1 LRDRLARIP
10 GRRGCLDARRNTVLN
25 LPNFLTLL
33 RIIAIPVFLIFLTD
47 GDFGAALVVFLLA
60 GITDSLD
67 GAIARLTDTR
77 TTLGAYMD
85 PLADKM
91 LILSGFVVFALMD
104 AVPRWLTVVVISRDV
119 IILIGYLSLFLL
131 TQQLMEIRPSPISK
145 AATFLHL
152 VTLAAVLLNLW
163 RSAEPAV
170 KHLDSLFGLTG
181 VVTAVS
187 GFHYIYRGLRW
198 YQQKATA

>member
-1 LRDRLARIP
+1 MGGAGYRSI
-10 GRRGCLDARRNTVLN
+10 VLN

-47 GDFGAALVVFLLA
+47 REFGTALVIFVLA

-67 GAIARLTDTR
+67 GAIARIMNTR

-91 LILSGFVVFALMD
+91 LILSGFVALALMD
-104 AVPRWLTVVVISRDV
+104 SVPRWLTVVVISRDV
-119 IILIGYLSLFLL
+119 IILLGYLSLFLL
-131 TQQLMEIRPSPISK
+131 TQQLMEIRPSAISK

-152 VTLAAVLLNLW
+152 ATLAAVLLSLW
-163 RSAEPAV
+163 REAPAV
-170 KHLDSLFGLTG
+170 RNLGALFGITG
-181 VVTAVS
+181 AVTAIS
-187 GFHYIYRGLRW
+187 GFHYIFRGLRW
-198 YQQKATA
+198 YQQKGGGTTLPAASP

>member
-1 LRDRLARIP
+1 
-10 GRRGCLDARRNTVLN
+10 VLN

-33 RIIAIPVFLIFLTD
+33 RIIAVPVFLIFLAD
-47 GDFGAALVVFLLA
+47 NDFGAALAVFVLA

-67 GAIARLTDTR
+67 GAIARITNTR

-152 VTLAAVLLNLW
+152 VTLGAVLLNLW
-163 RSAEPAV
+163 RSEGPV
-170 KHLDSLFGLTG
+170 VRYLGSLFGITG

-187 GFHYIYRGLRW
+187 GFHYIFRGLRW
-198 YQQKATA
+198 YQQKGGGLTGPPTAA

>member
-1 LRDRLARIP
+1 M
-10 GRRGCLDARRNTVLN
+10 LN

-47 GDFGAALVVFLLA
+47 NRFGTALFVFVLA

-91 LILSGFVVFALMD
+91 LILSAFVVLASMA

-119 IILIGYLSLFLL
+119 IILTGYLILFLL

-152 VTLAAVLLNLW
+152 VTLSVVLLSLW
-163 RSAEPAV
+163 RVEPPAEHGPATW
-170 KHLDSLFGLTG
+170 LFNITGL
-181 VVTAVS
+181 VTATS
-187 GFHYIYRGLRW
+187 GFHYIFRGLRW
-198 YQQKATA
+198 YQQKGGNLTPS

>member
-1 LRDRLARIP
+1 MNPTQSPAP
-10 GRRGCLDARRNTVLN
+10 SPRGSETKVLN

-33 RIIAIPVFLIFLTD
+33 RILAIPVFLILLTD
-47 GDFGAALVVFLLA
+47 EEVGWALAVFVMA

-67 GAIARLTDTR
+67 GAIARLTNSR

-91 LILSGFVVFALMD
+91 LILSAFVVLAAMA

-119 IILIGYLSLFLL
+119 VILLGYLSLFLL
-131 TQQLMEIRPSPISK
+131 TQQLMEIRPSAISK

-152 VTLAAVLLNLW
+152 LTLSVVLLGLCGIPW
-163 RSAEPAV
+163 PGGVGRTR
-170 KHLDSLFGLTG
+170 LFVLTG
-181 VVTAVS
+181 IITAIS
-187 GFHYIYRGLRW
+187 GIHYVIRGLRW
-198 YQQKATA
+198 YQQKDQAI

>member
-1 LRDRLARIP
+1 
-10 GRRGCLDARRNTVLN
+10 VLN
-25 LPNFLTLL
+25 IPNFLTLL
-33 RIIAIPVFLIFLTD
+33 RIIAIPIFLIFLTD
-47 GDFGAALVVFLLA
+47 ERIGMALLVFVLA

-67 GAIARLTDTR
+67 GAIARLTNTR

-91 LILSGFVVFALMD
+91 LILSAFVAFASLD
-104 AVPRWLTVVVISRDV
+104 VIPRWLTVVVISRDV

-131 TQQLMEIRPSPISK
+131 TQRLMEIRPSAISK

-152 VTLAAVLLNLW
+152 VTVSVVLLSLW
-163 RSAEPAV
+163 HEGQPSQGVRS
-170 KHLDSLFGLTG
+170 SLFAVTG
-181 VVTAVS
+181 IVTAVS

-198 YQQKATA
+198 YQHTGAGAGSPTGTS

>member
-1 LRDRLARIP
+1 MRATCDGA
-10 GRRGCLDARRNTVLN
+10 GRVLN

-33 RIIAIPVFLIFLTD
+33 RIVAIPIFLIFLTD
-47 GDFGAALVVFLLA
+47 GRYGAALLVFVLA

-67 GAIARLTDTR
+67 GAIARLTNSR

-91 LILSGFVVFALMD
+91 LILSGFVVLATMD

-119 IILIGYLSLFLL
+119 VILTGYLSLFLL
-131 TQQLMEIRPSPISK
+131 TQRLMEIRPAAISK

-152 VTLAAVLLNLW
+152 LTLTIVLVALW
-163 RSAEPAV
+163 RPDGLLGEFAAPVFA
-170 KHLDSLFGLTG
+170 LTG
-181 VVTAVS
+181 AVTAIS
-187 GFHYIYRGLRW
+187 GFHYVFRGLRW
-198 YQQKATA
+198 YQQVAPPSSETPRAS

>member
-1 LRDRLARIP
+1 
-10 GRRGCLDARRNTVLN
+10 VLN
-25 LPNFLTLL
+25 LPNFLTIL
-33 RIIAIPVFLIFLTD
+33 RIVAIPVFLIFLTD
-47 GDFGAALVVFLLA
+47 GRFGTALVVFVLA

-67 GAIARLTDTR
+67 GAIARLTNSR

-91 LILSGFVVFALMD
+91 LILSAFVVLASMD

-131 TQQLMEIRPSPISK
+131 TQQLMEIRPSAISK

-152 VTLAAVLLNLW
+152 ATLSAVLLSRWKTEALA
-163 RSAEPAV
+163 STTLTP
-170 KHLDSLFGLTG
+170 LF
-181 VVTAVS
+181 VVTTCITAIS
-187 GFHYIYRGLRW
+187 GFHYIFRGLRW
-198 YQQKATA
+198 YQQKGGAPPVATGRALEK